1 MSRQRQ
7 GSSRLVDWS
16 KVPVALTDIDRRL
29 LKQCLAR
36 TPGAWQDFVDRF
48 IGLFVHV
55 IGHTA
60 HARSIRLSSDDVD
73 DLCSE
78 IFVTLLKGDFAVLR
92 HFRGQSSLATYLTVI
107 ARRIV
112 IHELVRRKKEEA
124 LGHVAAHQAAVDAAG
139 REEAEVQRIEDA
151 EEVGELIRR
160 LSPREA
166 AIVRLYHLQG
176 KSYRE
181 ISHELGVPENS
192 IGAVLSRAL
201 DKLKSIRVPTQA

>member
-1 MSRQRQ
+1 M
-7 GSSRLVDWS
+7 
-16 KVPVALTDIDRRL
+16 AHTEIDRRL

-36 TPGAWQDFVDRF
+36 APGAWQDFVDRF

-55 IGHTA
+55 IHHTA
-60 HARSIRLSSDDVD
+60 HARSVRLGADDVD

-78 IFVTLLKGDFAVLR
+78 IFVTLLKSDFAVLR

-112 IHELVRRKKEEA
+112 IHELVRRKKGEA

-139 REEAEVQRIEDA
+139 RDEDEVQRIEDA
-151 EEVGELIRR
+151 DEVQQLIRR

-166 AIVRLYHLQG
+166 AIVRKFHLEG

-181 ISHELGVPENS
+181 ISSELGIPTNS
-192 IGAVLSRAL
+192 VGAVLSRAVE
-201 DKLKSIRVPTQA
+201 KLRTLRVPTQA

>member
-1 MSRQRQ
+1 M
-7 GSSRLVDWS
+7 
-16 KVPVALTDIDRRL
+16 ALTEIDRRL

-36 TPGAWQDFVDRF
+36 APGAWQDFVDRF

-55 IGHTA
+55 IHHTA
-60 HARSIRLSSDDVD
+60 HARSVRLSADDVD

-78 IFVTLLKGDFAVLR
+78 IFVTLLKSDFAVLR

-139 REEAEVQRIEDA
+139 REEEEVARIEDA
-151 EEVGELIRR
+151 EEVQQLIRR

-166 AIVRLYHLQG
+166 AIVRKFHLEG

-181 ISHELGVPENS
+181 ISSELGIPANS
-192 IGAVLSRAL
+192 VGAVLTRAL
-201 DKLKSIRVPTQA
+201 EKLRSLRVPTQA

>member
-1 MSRQRQ
+1 M
-7 GSSRLVDWS
+7 
-16 KVPVALTDIDRRL
+16 ALTEIDRRL

-55 IGHTA
+55 IQHTA
-60 HARSIRLSSDDVD
+60 HARSVRLSPDDVD

-78 IFVTLLKGDFAVLR
+78 IFVTLLKSDFAVLR

-139 REEAEVQRIEDA
+139 WDEDEPHRLENA
-151 EEVGELIRR
+151 EEVGALIKR
-160 LSPREA
+160 LPPRDA
-166 AIVRLYHLQG
+166 AIVRKYHLEH

-181 ISHELGVPENS
+181 ISRELGVPENS
-192 IGAVLSRAL
+192 IGSVLTRAL
-201 DKLKSIRVPTQA
+201 EKLRSTRVPTGA

>member
-1 MSRQRQ
+1 
-7 GSSRLVDWS
+7 
-16 KVPVALTDIDRRL
+16 VALTEIDRRL

-55 IGHTA
+55 IQHTA
-60 HARSIRLSSDDVD
+60 HARSIRLTSDDVD

-78 IFVTLLKGDFAVLR
+78 IFLTLLKSDFAVLR

-112 IHELVRRKKEEA
+112 IHELVRRRKEEA

-139 REEAEVQRIEDA
+139 RDEDAVQRIEDA
-151 EEVGELIRR
+151 EEVHELIRR
-160 LSPREA
+160 LSPKEA
-166 AIVRLYHLQG
+166 AIVRKYHLEG

-181 ISHELGVPENS
+181 VSAELGVPENS
-192 IGAVLSRAL
+192 VGAILSRSVE
-201 DKLKSIRVPTQA
+201 KLRSAPVRA

>member
-1 MSRQRQ
+1 M
-7 GSSRLVDWS
+7 
-16 KVPVALTDIDRRL
+16 ALTEIDRRL

-55 IGHTA
+55 IHHTA
-60 HARSIRLSSDDVD
+60 HVRSVRLTADDVD

-78 IFVTLLKGDFAVLR
+78 IFLTLLKSDFAVLR

-124 LGHVAAHQAAVDAAG
+124 LGHVVAHQAAVEAAG
-139 REEAEVQRIEDA
+139 RNEEEVQRIEDA
-151 EEVGELIRR
+151 EEVQQLIRR

-166 AIVRLYHLQG
+166 AIVRMFHLEG
-176 KSYRE
+176 KSYSD
-181 ISHELGVPENS
+181 ISNQLGIPTNS
-192 IGAVLSRAL
+192 VGAVLTRAVE
-201 DKLKSIRVPTQA
+201 KLRDIRVPTQA

>member
-1 MSRQRQ
+1 
-7 GSSRLVDWS
+7 
-16 KVPVALTDIDRRL
+16 VALTEIDRRL

-55 IGHTA
+55 IQHTA
-60 HARSIRLSSDDVD
+60 HARSIRLTADDVD

-78 IFVTLLKGDFAVLR
+78 IFLTLLKSDFAVLR

-124 LGHVAAHQAAVDAAG
+124 LGHVAAHAAAVDAAG
-139 REEAEVQRIEDA
+139 RDEDEIQRIEDA
-151 EEVGELIRR
+151 EEVNQLIRR
-160 LSPREA
+160 LSPREG
-166 AIVRLYHLQG
+166 AIVKKYHLEG

-181 ISHELGVPENS
+181 ISAELGVPESS
-192 IGAVLSRAL
+192 IGPILSRSVG
-201 DKLKSIRVPTQA
+201 KLRAAPVRA